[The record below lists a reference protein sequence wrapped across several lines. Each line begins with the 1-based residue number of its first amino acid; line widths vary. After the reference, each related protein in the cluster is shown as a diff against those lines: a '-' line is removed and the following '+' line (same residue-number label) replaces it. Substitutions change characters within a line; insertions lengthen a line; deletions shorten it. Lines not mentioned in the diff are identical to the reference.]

1 MKHLLKNIIGISVAI
16 ATTLNG
22 FAQQDPKAKSI
33 LDKLSQKT
41 KSYTTIKA
49 EFNYTMINESEGI
62 NETQPG
68 SVAIKGDKY
77 YLSMAGQEIYCNGT
91 DIWTHLVDAE
101 EVKISE
107 FDEEDEDAINPKSI
121 FTMYESG
128 FKYKFIKTSSVGGNN
143 LHQIDLFP
151 TNVDD
156 VSYHTAKL
164 FVDEAKT
171 EIVKM
176 TIYSKDGANYTYK
189 IKSFSGNTQIPD
201 SKFTFDPSKHPDVEV
216 IDLR

>member
-1 MKHLLKNIIGISVAI
+1 MKTLFKNTASISLLFLLVA
-16 ATTLNG
+16 TSY
-22 FAQQDPKAKSI
+22 AQQDPKAKSI

-41 KSYTTIKA
+41 RGYSSIKA
-49 EFNYTMINESEGI
+49 EFNYTMLNESEGI
-62 NETQPG
+62 DETQPG
-68 SVAIKGDKY
+68 TVAIKGDKF
-77 YLSMAGQEIYCNGT
+77 YLKMAGQEMFCNGT
-91 DIWTHLVDAE
+91 TIWTHLVDAE

-107 FDEEDEDAINPKSI
+107 YEEDDEDAINPKSI

-128 FKYKFIKTSSVGGNN
+128 FNYKFIKTFSEGGKS
-143 LHQIDLFP
+143 LHQIDLYP

-164 FVDEAKT
+164 FIDEVKM

-189 IKSFSGNTQIPD
+189 IKSFTGNSTIPD
-201 SKFTFDPSKHPDVEV
+201 SKFEFNQSQYPDIEV

>member
-1 MKHLLKNIIGISVAI
+1 MKNSIKKGIGVSIMSVLML
-16 ATTLNG
+16 TS

-41 KSYTTIKA
+41 KGYSTIKA
-49 EFNYTMINESEGI
+49 EFNYSMVNESEGI
-62 NETQPG
+62 DETQPG
-68 SVAIKGDKY
+68 SVAIKGSKFF
-77 YLSMAGQEIYCNGT
+77 LTMAGQEIYCNGT
-91 DIWTHLVDAE
+91 TVWTHLVDAE

-107 FDEEDEDAINPKSI
+107 YEEDDEDAINPKSI
-121 FTMYESG
+121 FTMYEKG
-128 FKYKFIKTSSVGGNN
+128 FNYKFVKTFSEGGKS
-143 LHQIDLFP
+143 LHQIDLYP

-164 FVDEAKT
+164 FIDEAKM

-189 IKSFSGNTQIPD
+189 IKSFIGNSSIAD
-201 SKFTFDPSKHPDVEV
+201 SKFQFNTSSHPDVEV